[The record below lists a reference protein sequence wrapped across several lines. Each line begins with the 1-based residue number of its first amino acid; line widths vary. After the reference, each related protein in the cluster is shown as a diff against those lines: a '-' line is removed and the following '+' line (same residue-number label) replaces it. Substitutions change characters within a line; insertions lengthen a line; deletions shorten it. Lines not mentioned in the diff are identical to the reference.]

1 MSRAVELPMIEPETG
16 ERADAARN
24 RGRILA
30 SASRLFSERGP
41 DCVSIDEV
49 ADAAGVGKGTVFR
62 RFGSRAALLL
72 AVLGERERRFQEDL
86 IRGGPPLGPGAPPRE
101 RLVAFGEALLD
112 LLEQHAAL
120 LAAAE
125 VGAERLLSA
134 PYGANRLHLTLL
146 LREADPRCDAEL
158 LADYLLG
165 AISAQQF
172 IYLRELR
179 GVPLERLKEA
189 WADLV
194 GRALPDEPGAAA
206 PVPAPVTA
214 SKRGSG

>member
-1 MSRAVELPMIEPETG
+1 MIEPETA

-24 RGRILA
+24 RQRILT
-30 SASRLFSERGP
+30 SAAKLFSERGA

-72 AVLGERERRFQEDL
+72 AVLGERERRFQEEL
-86 IRGGPPLGPGAPPRE
+86 IRGEPPLGPGAPPRE
-101 RLVAFGEALLD
+101 RLIALGEALLD
-112 LLEQHAAL
+112 LLERHASL

-134 PYGANRLHLTLL
+134 PYGAYRLHATLL
-146 LREADPRCDAEL
+146 LREADPGCDAEL

-165 AISAQQF
+165 ALSAQQF
-172 IYLRELR
+172 VYLRELR
-179 GVPLERLKEA
+179 GVPLQRLKEA
-189 WADLV
+189 WSDLV
-194 GRALPDEPGAAA
+194 SRSLKSAAA
-206 PVPAPVTA
+206 AARTPAAPAA
-214 SKRGSG
+214 SAARRG